1 MSRQPRAVRSI
12 DRRRQLTPRDYLTH
26 PHQFGLDPTTAFVLP
41 AGGDQQSMEIARV
54 IHLCIVAWRRIDP
67 RPSGADLGRRYGFSR
82 QTWSL
87 ITQGRRWPGH
97 TVLVATIAALD
108 PAFARR

>member
-1 MSRQPRAVRSI
+1 MGNHPRPVRSI
-12 DRRRQLTPRDYLTH
+12 DRRRRLAPRDYLTD
-26 PHQFGLDPTTAFVLP
+26 PHRFGLDPTASFIVP
-41 AGGDQQSMEIARV
+41 DGGDQQSMEIARV
-54 IHLCIVAWRRIDP
+54 IHLCVVAWRRVEH

-97 TVLVATIAALD
+97 TVLAATIAALN
-108 PAFARR
+108 PAFGGR